1 MTGGSE
7 ESLVC
12 KFLTVEWIGEINPK
26 SAGERPALQ
35 KYNILKV
42 KMPDLRKHANEIFK
56 HVLSTLCPE
65 QLVKKKVSIRDST
78 LIVENR
84 EYNLNNYENIYVVGG
99 GKACAP
105 MAKAMEELLGDK
117 IDNGIIVVKYNHDL
131 PLNRIET
138 VEASHP
144 IPDKNGVRG
153 TSNILRLLSKAG
165 EKDLIICLISGGG
178 SALLVQ
184 PHKEITLPD
193 IQNTS
198 TKLLACG
205 ARIDEINTVRK
216 HLSSI
221 KGGQLAKAAY
231 PSTLIT
237 LILSDVVGDP
247 MDIIASG
254 PTVPDESTF
263 EDAYKIIQ
271 KYSLEE
277 KIPNSV
283 CGFLRSGKM
292 GEIEETPE
300 NGNEIFDNTQ
310 NVIVGSNRIA
320 LEAAEKRAREM
331 GYNTIILS
339 SLVEGESREAAKF
352 FAAIAREVSHTET
365 PVPKPACIIA
375 GGETTVTIKGKGKGG
390 RNQEFALSAAME
402 IEGCEG
408 VVILSAGTDGT
419 DGPTDATGAIVD
431 FNTCKDAREKFHLR
445 PEEFL
450 SRNDSYNFFKNTGE
464 HIITGPTMTNV
475 MDIMISLID

>member
-1 MTGGSE
+1 
-7 ESLVC
+7 
-12 KFLTVEWIGEINPK
+12 
-26 SAGERPALQ
+26 
-35 KYNILKV
+35 
-42 KMPDLRKHANEIFK
+42 MPDLRKHANEIFK
-56 HVLSTLCPE
+56 HVLDTLDPE
-65 QLVKKKVSIRDST
+65 QLVRKKVSIHDST
-78 LIVENR
+78 LIVEKR
-84 EYNLNNYENIYVVGG
+84 EYSLNNYENIYVVGG

-105 MAKAMEELLGDK
+105 MAKAMEGLLGDRL
-117 IDNGIIVVKYNHDL
+117 DNGIIVVKYNHGL
-131 PLNRIET
+131 SLKRIET

-144 IPDKNGVRG
+144 IPDENGKRG
-153 TSNILRLLSKAG
+153 TSDILRLLSKTG
-165 EKDLIICLISGGG
+165 KKDLIICLISGGG

-184 PHKEITLPD
+184 PHKKITLQD
-193 IQNTS
+193 IQITS
-198 TKLLACG
+198 SELLACG
-205 ARIDEINTVRK
+205 ATIDEINTVRK

-263 EDAYKIIQ
+263 EDAYRIIR

-283 CGFLRSGKM
+283 CSFLRSGKI
-292 GEIEETPE
+292 GKIEETPE

-310 NVIVGSNRIA
+310 NAIIGSNKIA
-320 LEAAEKRAREM
+320 LEAAEKKAIDL

-352 FAAIAREVSHTET
+352 FAAIAKEISCTGT

-431 FNTCKDAREKFHLR
+431 FNTCKDARKEFHLN
-445 PEEFL
+445 PEEYL
-450 SRNDSYNFFKNTGE
+450 SRNDSYNFFKKTGE

-475 MDIMISLID
+475 MDIMVSLID

>member
-1 MTGGSE
+1 MS
-7 ESLVC
+7 
-12 KFLTVEWIGEINPK
+12 N
-26 SAGERPALQ
+26 
-35 KYNILKV
+35 
-42 KMPDLRKHANEIFK
+42 LRRHANEIFK
-56 HVLSTLCPE
+56 HVLGTLDPE
-65 QLVKKKVSIRDST
+65 QLVKEKVSILDST
-78 LIVENR
+78 LVVEER
-84 EYNLNNYENIYVVGG
+84 EYDLNNYENIYVVGG

-105 MAKAMEELLGDK
+105 MAKAMEDILGDK
-117 IDNGIIVVKYNHDL
+117 IDDGLIVVKYNHGL
-131 PLNRIET
+131 PLKKIET
-138 VEASHP
+138 IEASHP

-153 TSNILRLLSKAG
+153 TSNILRLLSKTG

-184 PHKEITLPD
+184 PHKEITLQD
-193 IQNTS
+193 IQTTS
-198 TKLLACG
+198 AELLACG
-205 ARIDEINTVRK
+205 AAIDEINTVRK

-221 KGGQLAKAAY
+221 KGGQIAKAAY

-263 EDAYKIIQ
+263 EDAYAIIQ

-277 KIPNSV
+277 KMPNSA
-283 CGFLRSGKM
+283 CGFLKRGKM
-292 GEIEETPE
+292 GKIEETPE
-300 NGNEIFDNTQ
+300 AGNEIFDNTQ
-310 NVIVGSNRIA
+310 NIIVGSNRIA

-339 SLVEGESREAAKF
+339 SLVEGESRDAAKF
-352 FAAIAREVSHTET
+352 LAAIAKEVSRTGT
-365 PVPKPACIIA
+365 PIPKPACIIA
-375 GGETTVTIKGKGKGG
+375 GGETTVTIRGKGKGG

-431 FNTCKDAREKFHLR
+431 FNTCKDAREKSNLN

-450 SRNDSYNFFKNTGE
+450 SRNNSYNFFKKTGE

>member
-1 MTGGSE
+1 
-7 ESLVC
+7 
-12 KFLTVEWIGEINPK
+12 
-26 SAGERPALQ
+26 
-35 KYNILKV
+35 
-42 KMPDLRKHANEIFK
+42 MPSLRKHANQIFR
-56 HVLSTLCPE
+56 HVLDILDPG
-65 QLVKKKVSIRDST
+65 QLVKEKVSIRDST
-78 LIVENR
+78 LIVEER

-105 MAKAMEELLGDK
+105 MAKAMEGLLGDK
-117 IDNGIIVVKYNHDL
+117 IDNGIIVVKYDHGL
-131 PLNRIET
+131 SLKKIET

-144 IPDKNGVRG
+144 IPDENGERG
-153 TSNILRLLSKAG
+153 ASDILRLLSGTG

-184 PHKEITLPD
+184 PHKGITLQD
-193 IQNTS
+193 IQTAS
-198 TKLLACG
+198 AELLACG
-205 ARIDEINTVRK
+205 ATIDEINTVRK

-237 LILSDVVGDP
+237 LMLSDVVGDP

-263 EDAYKIIQ
+263 EDAYAIIQ
-271 KYSLEE
+271 KYTLEE
-277 KIPNSV
+277 KVSNSV

-300 NGNEIFDNTQ
+300 HGNKIFDNTQ
-310 NVIVGSNRIA
+310 NVIVGSNKIA
-320 LEAAEKRAREM
+320 LNAAEKRAKDM
-331 GYNTIILS
+331 GYNTIVLS

-352 FAAIAREVSHTET
+352 FAAIAKEVSRTDT
-365 PVPKPACIIA
+365 PVSKPACIIA
-375 GGETTVTIKGKGKGG
+375 GGETTVTIRGKGKGG

-402 IEGCEG
+402 IEGFEG

-431 FNTCKDAREKFHLR
+431 SNTCKDARKKFNLNA
-445 PEEFL
+445 EEFL
-450 SRNDSYNFFKNTGE
+450 SRNDSYNFFKKTGE
-464 HIITGPTMTNV
+464 HIVTGPTMTNV

>member
-1 MTGGSE
+1 
-7 ESLVC
+7 
-12 KFLTVEWIGEINPK
+12 
-26 SAGERPALQ
+26 
-35 KYNILKV
+35 
-42 KMPDLRKHANEIFK
+42 MPDLRKHANEIFQ
-56 HVLSTLCPE
+56 HVLSTLDPE
-65 QLVKKKVSIRDST
+65 QLVKKKVSIHDST
-78 LIVENR
+78 LLVEKR
-84 EYNLNNYENIYVVGG
+84 EYSLNNYENIYVVGG

-117 IDNGIIVVKYNHDL
+117 IDNGIIVVKYNHGL
-131 PLNRIET
+131 PLKRIET

-144 IPDKNGVRG
+144 IPDENGMRG
-153 TSNILRLLSKAG
+153 TSDILRLLSKTS

-184 PHKEITLPD
+184 PHKEITLQG
-193 IQNTS
+193 IQITS
-198 TKLLACG
+198 AELLACG
-205 ARIDEINTVRK
+205 ATIDEINTVRK

-263 EDAYKIIQ
+263 EDAYAIIQ

-277 KIPNSV
+277 KILNGV

-300 NGNEIFDNTQ
+300 HGNKIFDNTQ
-310 NVIVGSNRIA
+310 NVIVGSNKIA

-339 SLVEGESREAAKF
+339 SLVKGESREAAKF
-352 FAAIAREVSHTET
+352 FAAIVKEVSRTGT
-365 PVPKPACIIA
+365 PVPRPACIIA
-375 GGETTVTIKGKGKGG
+375 GGETTVTIKGEGKGG

-402 IEGCEG
+402 IEGYEG

-419 DGPTDATGAIVD
+419 DGPTDATGSTVD
-431 FNTCKDAREKFHLR
+431 FNTCKDAREKFRLN

-450 SRNDSYNFFKNTGE
+450 SRNDSYHFFKKTGE

-475 MDIMISLID
+475 MDIMMSLID

>member
-1 MTGGSE
+1 
-7 ESLVC
+7 
-12 KFLTVEWIGEINPK
+12 
-26 SAGERPALQ
+26 
-35 KYNILKV
+35 
-42 KMPDLRKHANEIFK
+42 MPSLRKHANQIFR
-56 HVLSTLCPE
+56 HVLDILDPG
-65 QLVKKKVSIRDST
+65 QLVKEKVSIRDST
-78 LIVENR
+78 LIVEER

-105 MAKAMEELLGDK
+105 MAKAMEGLLGDK
-117 IDNGIIVVKYNHDL
+117 IDNGIIVVKYDHGL
-131 PLNRIET
+131 SLKKIET

-144 IPDKNGVRG
+144 IPDENGERG
-153 TSNILRLLSKAG
+153 ASDILRLLSGTG

-184 PHKEITLPD
+184 PHKGITLQD
-193 IQNTS
+193 IQTAS
-198 TKLLACG
+198 AELLACG
-205 ARIDEINTVRK
+205 ATIDEINTVRK

-237 LILSDVVGDP
+237 LMLSDVVGDP

-254 PTVPDESTF
+254 PTVPDGSTF
-263 EDAYKIIQ
+263 EDAYSIIQ

-277 KIPNSV
+277 KISNSV
-283 CGFLRSGKM
+283 CGFLGSGKI

-300 NGNEIFDNTQ
+300 HGNKIFDNTQ
-310 NVIVGSNRIA
+310 NVIVGSNKIA
-320 LEAAEKRAREM
+320 LNAAEKRAKDM
-331 GYNTIILS
+331 GYNTIVLS

-352 FAAIAREVSHTET
+352 FAAIAKEVSRTGT
-365 PVPKPACIIA
+365 PVSKPACIIA
-375 GGETTVTIKGKGKGG
+375 GGETTVTIRGKGKGG

-402 IEGCEG
+402 IEGFEG

-431 FNTCKDAREKFHLR
+431 SNTCKDARKKFNLNA
-445 PEEFL
+445 EEFL
-450 SRNDSYNFFKNTGE
+450 SRNDSYNFFKKTGE
-464 HIITGPTMTNV
+464 HIVTGPTMTNV

>member
-1 MTGGSE
+1 MA
-7 ESLVC
+7 
-12 KFLTVEWIGEINPK
+12 N
-26 SAGERPALQ
+26 
-35 KYNILKV
+35 
-42 KMPDLRKHANEIFK
+42 LRKHANQIFK
-56 HVLSTLCPE
+56 HVLDTLDPE
-65 QLVKKKVSIRDST
+65 QLVKEKVSILNST
-78 LIVENR
+78 LIVEGR
-84 EYNLNNYENIYVVGG
+84 EYGLNNYENVYVVGG

-105 MAKAMEELLGDK
+105 MAKAMEELLGDRL
-117 IDNGIIVVKYNHDL
+117 DNGIIVVKYNHGL
-131 PLNRIET
+131 PLKKVET

-144 IPDKNGVRG
+144 IPDENGKRG
-153 TSNILRLLSKAG
+153 ASDILRLLSGTGK
-165 EKDLIICLISGGG
+165 KDLIICLISGGG

-184 PHKEITLPD
+184 PHKEITLQD
-193 IQNTS
+193 IQTTS
-198 TKLLACG
+198 AELLVCG
-205 ARIDEINTVRK
+205 ATIDEINTVRK

-263 EDAYKIIQ
+263 EDAYSIIQ

-277 KIPNSV
+277 KILNTV
-283 CGFLRSGKM
+283 CEFLRSGKI
-292 GEIEETPE
+292 GKIEETPK
-300 NGNEIFDNTQ
+300 NGNEIFNNTQ
-310 NVIVGSNRIA
+310 NVIIGSNKIA
-320 LEAAEKRAREM
+320 LEAAEKRAKDL

-339 SLVEGESREAAKF
+339 SLVEGESREVAKF
-352 FAAIAREVSHTET
+352 FAAIAKEVSRTGT

-375 GGETTVTIKGKGKGG
+375 GGETTVTIRGKGKGG
-390 RNQEFALSAAME
+390 RNQEFALSAAIE

-408 VVILSAGTDGT
+408 IVILSAGTDGT

-431 FNTCKDAREKFHLR
+431 FNTCKDARKKFRLS

-450 SRNDSYNFFKNTGE
+450 SRNDSYNFFKKTGE

-475 MDIMISLID
+475 MDIMVSLID

>member
-1 MTGGSE
+1 
-7 ESLVC
+7 
-12 KFLTVEWIGEINPK
+12 
-26 SAGERPALQ
+26 
-35 KYNILKV
+35 
-42 KMPDLRKHANEIFK
+42 MPNLREHANEIFK
-56 HVLSTLCPE
+56 HALDTLDPE
-65 QLVKKKVSIRDST
+65 QLVRKKVSIQDSI
-78 LIVENR
+78 LVVEER

-105 MAKAMEELLGDK
+105 MAKAMEGLLGDR
-117 IDNGIIVVKYNHDL
+117 IDNGIIVVKYGHSL
-131 PLNRIET
+131 PLKKIET

-144 IPDKNGVRG
+144 IPDKNGKRG
-153 TSNILRLLSKAG
+153 TSDILRLLSKTG
-165 EKDLIICLISGGG
+165 EKDLVICLISGGG

-184 PHKEITLPD
+184 PHKEITLPG
-193 IQNTS
+193 IQIAS

-205 ARIDEINTVRK
+205 ATIDEINTVRK
-216 HLSSI
+216 HLSSV
-221 KGGQLAKAAY
+221 KGGQLAKASY

-263 EDAYKIIQ
+263 EDAYKILQ
-271 KYSLEE
+271 KYSLED
-277 KIPNSV
+277 KMLNSV
-283 CGFLRSGKM
+283 YTFLRNGKM
-292 GEIEETPE
+292 GKIEETPK

-310 NVIVGSNRIA
+310 NVIVGSNKIA
-320 LEAAEKRAREM
+320 LEAAEKRAGEM
-331 GYNTIILS
+331 GYNAIILS
-339 SLVEGESREAAKF
+339 SLVEGESREVAKF
-352 FAAIAREVSHTET
+352 FAAIVKEVSRTGT

-431 FNTCKDAREKFHLR
+431 FNTCKDARKKFRLS
-445 PEEFL
+445 PEEYL
-450 SRNDSYNFFKNTGE
+450 NKNDSYTFFKKTGE
-464 HIITGPTMTNV
+464 HLVTGPTMTNV